1 MGIFDWT
8 ILAFLLVFLVMGYR
22 KGLVGMLINL
32 AGFVLSF
39 LLVSHYYPL
48 VRQGLMIRLH
58 VGSGFATFLSICLI
72 LLSITMIVK
81 IVIYLLDKTISVLHL
96 SFLNRSLG
104 AIFGLVNALLCVIII
119 SLIIDYIPVLSK
131 PLGDSEKHRVYAG
144 VCVIKEDLVDK
155 LKISHQ
161 KILKK
166 YRKNNSEKKGEK
178 TSKE

>member
-58 VGSGFATFLSICLI
+58 IGGGFATFLSICLI
-72 LLSITMIVK
+72 LVSITVIVK
-81 IVIYLLDKTISVLHL
+81 IVIYLLNKTISMMNL

-104 AIFGLVNALLCVIII
+104 AVFGLANAILCVIII
-119 SLIIDYIPVLSK
+119 SIVIDYVPPLSER
-131 PLGDSEKHRVYAG
+131 LRDSGKHRVYAG

-155 LKISHQ
+155 LKISHR
-161 KILKK
+161 KILQK
-166 YRKNNSEKKGEK
+166 YKHQQSEKTDEK
-178 TSKE
+178 TTK